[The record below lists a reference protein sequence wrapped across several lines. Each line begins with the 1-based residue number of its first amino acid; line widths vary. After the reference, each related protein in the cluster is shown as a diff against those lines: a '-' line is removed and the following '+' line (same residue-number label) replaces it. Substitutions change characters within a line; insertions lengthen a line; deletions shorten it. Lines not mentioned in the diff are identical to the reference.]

1 MTFSINRHKR
11 RLHHSQHVYGFGMRY
26 YSFHRD
32 ITTSMVPY
40 KGQIEH
46 MGSVS
51 EIVPLDRTESGGG
64 GWSITISDAA
74 PVLNDCHIGDSIC
87 CNGACLTVTEFTT
100 SSFKVGVAP
109 ETLDR
114 TNLGKDIVAT
124 PPTLL
129 NSAAYMDRKRRS
141 EG

>member
-1 MTFSINRHKR
+1 
-11 RLHHSQHVYGFGMRY
+11 
-26 YSFHRD
+26 
-32 ITTSMVPY
+32 MVPY